1 MCLPFHLS
9 LPGFSS
15 YRWLLV
21 CFFIACSKTLNHS
34 LYPLIENL
42 WIFFLKAKHN
52 MSSGIVSE
60 TICEELLNVRIH
72 LASPVHTNLIFLI
85 QPFFFNGKR
94 ISSLLV
100 PLLPLLHFPQRLFLI
115 FRLCH
120 LFPLVRFYI

>member
-85 QPFFFNGKR
+85 QPFSFFLMAKGF
-94 ISSLLV
+94 LLY
-100 PLLPLLHFPQRLFLI
+100 LFLC
-115 FRLCH
+115 FHSCTFLKDCF
-120 LFPLVRFYI
+120 LFSDCATCSLW

>member
-85 QPFFFNGKR
+85 QPF
-94 ISSLLV
+94 S
-100 PLLPLLHFPQRLFLI
+100 LFLMAKR
-115 FRLCH
+115 FLLYLFLCFH
-120 LFPLVRFYI
+120 SCTFLKDCSLFSDCATCSLW